1 MTGWMTDNAFEA
13 ERQKARVRWSASSFN
28 VSILMA
34 TFFIIQNAHIS
45 SSIFTLIL
53 TDRTRQYEMHKSFAL
68 IGCDHCTKPLKKHP
82 L

>member
-34 TFFIIQNAHIS
+34 TFFIMFHFIQNAHIS

-53 TDRTRQYEMHKSFAL
+53 TD
-68 IGCDHCTKPLKKHP
+68 
-82 L
+82 